1 MKKCCQYCKS
11 GDLCGTGMNDPYY
24 CKKGYGII
32 MNESEGG
39 MLCEGEEFELDP
51 YYAKEAAADA
61 GKGE

>member
-1 MKKCCQYCKS
+1 
-11 GDLCGTGMNDPYY
+11 MNDPYY

-61 GKGE
+61 GKGEITCQMD